1 MRLAAW
7 NSLATTFKQLSSLL
21 PAREDSAEE
30 ARLYY
35 RRACLAATEERY
47 DVALIFCAKAV
58 ELDPNDL
65 ATRLLI
71 AQIHDY
77 GLHELNEAVIAYRKV
92 ITLAAYD
99 NDNPYRA
106 AAGEALDNLLS
117 EREIVVESGA

>member
-1 MRLAAW
+1 MRSAAW

-21 PAREDSAEE
+21 PTREDSAEE
-30 ARLYY
+30 AQLYY

-58 ELDPNDL
+58 DLDPNDL

-77 GLHELNEAVIAYRKV
+77 GLHDLNGAVTAYRKV
-92 ITLAAYD
+92 IALAAYES
-99 NDNPYRA
+99 DNPYRA
-106 AAGEALDNLLS
+106 AAGEALDNLVRD
-117 EREIVVESGA
+117 REIVVESAG